1 LLAVRRKLPASHSGG
16 FFPKLLRFRHRG
28 ALTLATY
35 RLNFRQSFYD
45 DADMKKQLPLPPDEA
60 LGISL
65 VPAAS
70 GGTAYRSLVEGH
82 DYVLVDYL
90 VDGMVVTDEASPG
103 MSEPALA
110 DIGGVW
116 DEPFIFPVDPELLV
130 QRTGYACMDEAEFPP
145 NSVDSEDVEFFY
157 DQECDVEDELTTTG
171 CHYTKLPDSSCQDA
185 LTASVGSVDT
195 PLHFERIAW
204 DAAKADAA
212 RVGRSTIGEP
222 PRSASAKA
230 QLQPE
235 SVERASPSASPAMIV
250 PRSNKPRVGSCTP
263 V

>member
-90 VDGMVVTDEASPG
+90 VDGMVVTDEASQG
-103 MSEPALA
+103 MSEP
-110 DIGGVW
+110 
-116 DEPFIFPVDPELLV
+116 DPELLV